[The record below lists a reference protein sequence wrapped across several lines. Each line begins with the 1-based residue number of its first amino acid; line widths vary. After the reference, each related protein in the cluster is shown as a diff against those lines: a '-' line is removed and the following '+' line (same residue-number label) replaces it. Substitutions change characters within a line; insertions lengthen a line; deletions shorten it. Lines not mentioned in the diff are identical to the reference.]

1 MAALKA
7 EAAVARLKTLPQA
20 LLKRLCGQRSMT

>member
-7 EAAVARLKTLPQA
+7 EATVGRLKTLPQA
-20 LLKRLCGQRSMT
+20 LLKRLCGLRYMT

>member
-7 EAAVARLKTLPQA
+7 EAAVARLKTLPKAQ
-20 LLKRLCGQRSMT
+20 LKRLYGLRYMT